1 VNNHKQY
8 SAIATFIECKEIS
21 SIVHCL
27 FLFAC
32 HCPSSRNRKSQLL
45 FFTNRRAEKRANH
58 TKFAANAEKKESA
71 RERDTNSEMSAA
83 STSALSSFATRS
95 DNKNEKIPR
104 ERKKKSHERQQ
115 QMIEQAQD
123 DEMLSSLISI
133 DPPTRAEH
141 MILAWVS
148 INPSVK
154 RLCGL
159 GLEPFREEI
168 RFVLEGLLWR
178 EISMPTEEEEEE
190 EEGSSDA
197 KNVRVSSKR
206 LWVKGMSVRLM
217 MVFFILYPNYI
228 VFALCAV
235 FIRASLRAR
244 RRAASFETRGESNAK
259 KNEEKNKKKNKEED
273 KDAALPR
280 MSSYAVIVLET
291 VADRLETIA
300 SIASGRDPL
309 ALRVA
314 CFACAWLFVLSFF
327 VSFSAWVAAAA
338 LFATKP
344 KGAKRI
350 LEACFR

>member
-1 VNNHKQY
+1 
-8 SAIATFIECKEIS
+8 
-21 SIVHCL
+21 
-27 FLFAC
+27 
-32 HCPSSRNRKSQLL
+32 
-45 FFTNRRAEKRANH
+45 
-58 TKFAANAEKKESA
+58 
-71 RERDTNSEMSAA
+71 MSAA

-95 DNKNEKIPR
+95 DNKTEKIPR
-104 ERKKKSHERQQ
+104 ERKKKSHERQQQ

-178 EISMPTEEEEEE
+178 EISMPTKEEEE

-244 RRAASFETRGESNAK
+244 RRAASFETRREINTK
-259 KNEEKNKKKNKEED
+259 KNEEKNKKKKKEED

>member
-1 VNNHKQY
+1 
-8 SAIATFIECKEIS
+8 
-21 SIVHCL
+21 
-27 FLFAC
+27 
-32 HCPSSRNRKSQLL
+32 
-45 FFTNRRAEKRANH
+45 
-58 TKFAANAEKKESA
+58 
-71 RERDTNSEMSAA
+71 MSAA

-115 QMIEQAQD
+115 QQVIEQAQD
-123 DEMLSSLISI
+123 DEILSSLISI

-178 EISMPTEEEEEE
+178 EISMPTKEEEE

-244 RRAASFETRGESNAK
+244 RRAASFETRREINTK
-259 KNEEKNKKKNKEED
+259 KNEEKNKKKKKEDD

-327 VSFSAWVAAAA
+327 VSFSAGLRRLRFLRRNRKVRSE
-338 LFATKP
+338 F
-344 KGAKRI
+344 
-350 LEACFR
+350 

>member
-1 VNNHKQY
+1 
-8 SAIATFIECKEIS
+8 
-21 SIVHCL
+21 
-27 FLFAC
+27 
-32 HCPSSRNRKSQLL
+32 
-45 FFTNRRAEKRANH
+45 
-58 TKFAANAEKKESA
+58 
-71 RERDTNSEMSAA
+71 MSAA

-104 ERKKKSHERQQ
+104 ERRKKSHERQQ
-115 QMIEQAQD
+115 QKMIEQAQD
-123 DEMLSSLISI
+123 DEILSSLISI

-178 EISMPTEEEEEE
+178 EISMPTKEEEE

-206 LWVKGMSVRLM
+206 LWVKGISVRLM

-244 RRAASFETRGESNAK
+244 RRAASFETRREVNTK
-259 KNEEKNKKKNKEED
+259 KNEEKNKKKKKEED

>member
-1 VNNHKQY
+1 
-8 SAIATFIECKEIS
+8 
-21 SIVHCL
+21 
-27 FLFAC
+27 
-32 HCPSSRNRKSQLL
+32 
-45 FFTNRRAEKRANH
+45 
-58 TKFAANAEKKESA
+58 
-71 RERDTNSEMSAA
+71 MSAA

-115 QMIEQAQD
+115 QKMIEQAQD

-178 EISMPTEEEEEE
+178 EISMPTKEEE

-244 RRAASFETRGESNAK
+244 RRAASFETRREINTK
-259 KNEEKNKKKNKEED
+259 KNEEKNKKKKKEED

>member
-1 VNNHKQY
+1 
-8 SAIATFIECKEIS
+8 
-21 SIVHCL
+21 
-27 FLFAC
+27 
-32 HCPSSRNRKSQLL
+32 
-45 FFTNRRAEKRANH
+45 
-58 TKFAANAEKKESA
+58 
-71 RERDTNSEMSAA
+71 MSAA
-83 STSALSSFATRS
+83 SRSALSSFATRS

-115 QMIEQAQD
+115 QKMIEQAQD
-123 DEMLSSLISI
+123 DEILSSLISI

-178 EISMPTEEEEEE
+178 EISMPTKEEE

-206 LWVKGMSVRLM
+206 LWVKGMSVRLV

-244 RRAASFETRGESNAK
+244 RRAASFETRREVNTK
-259 KNEEKNKKKNKEED
+259 KNKEKNKKKKKEED

>member
-1 VNNHKQY
+1 
-8 SAIATFIECKEIS
+8 
-21 SIVHCL
+21 
-27 FLFAC
+27 
-32 HCPSSRNRKSQLL
+32 
-45 FFTNRRAEKRANH
+45 
-58 TKFAANAEKKESA
+58 
-71 RERDTNSEMSAA
+71 
-83 STSALSSFATRS
+83 
-95 DNKNEKIPR
+95 
-104 ERKKKSHERQQ
+104 
-115 QMIEQAQD
+115 MIEQAQD
-123 DEMLSSLISI
+123 DEILSSLISI

-178 EISMPTEEEEEE
+178 EISMPTKEEE

-244 RRAASFETRGESNAK
+244 RRAASFETRREVNTK
-259 KNEEKNKKKNKEED
+259 KNKEKNKKKKKEED

>member
-1 VNNHKQY
+1 
-8 SAIATFIECKEIS
+8 
-21 SIVHCL
+21 
-27 FLFAC
+27 
-32 HCPSSRNRKSQLL
+32 
-45 FFTNRRAEKRANH
+45 
-58 TKFAANAEKKESA
+58 
-71 RERDTNSEMSAA
+71 MSAA

-115 QMIEQAQD
+115 QKMIEQAQD
-123 DEMLSSLISI
+123 DEILSSLISI

-178 EISMPTEEEEEE
+178 EISMPTKEEEEE

-244 RRAASFETRGESNAK
+244 RRAASFETRREINTK
-259 KNEEKNKKKNKEED
+259 KNEEKNKKKKKEED

-300 SIASGRDPL
+300 WIASRRDPL